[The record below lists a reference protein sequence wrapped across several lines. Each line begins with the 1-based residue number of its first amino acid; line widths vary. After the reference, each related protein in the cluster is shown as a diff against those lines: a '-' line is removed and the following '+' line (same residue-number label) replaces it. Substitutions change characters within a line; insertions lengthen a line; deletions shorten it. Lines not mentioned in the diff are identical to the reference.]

1 MLKPETLTSPYSTL
15 WEYCHGWNPLTN
27 LTIPVF
33 WNCHVENPKIKK
45 VMGSSSSGKLDCK
58 SKLRR
63 TVAIYGELLEL
74 SLNYNNK
81 TYVSPEMAI
90 RERRGSVTGWVAPIL
105 VSLAWAL
112 SCASLPTLPSFF
124 LWLLVFFLAFVSC
137 ISMSDSEAA
146 FVALLLSHSSWDL
159 RLYLVFSV
167 AFFLSFLLVC
177 EEEANSVSVSV
188 SLCSNWACFFLLP
201 LDVVDCFSLF
211 LDRGFWSVLGSS
223 LCELLSDSLLKRV
236 DFFEFMEDRQRDQ
249 SFWSR
254 SSWERKSHSE
264 GEGER
269 ENQKKN
275 YVSLLIFTKF
285 WSALSLLPFD
295 CEPLREREREAVK
308 EGRNEKMQGRRWSK
322 SCMKKKK
329 KSPKW

>member
-1 MLKPETLTSPYSTL
+1 
-15 WEYCHGWNPLTN
+15 
-27 LTIPVF
+27 
-33 WNCHVENPKIKK
+33 
-45 VMGSSSSGKLDCK
+45 
-58 SKLRR
+58 
-63 TVAIYGELLEL
+63 
-74 SLNYNNK
+74 
-81 TYVSPEMAI
+81 
-90 RERRGSVTGWVAPIL
+90 
-105 VSLAWAL
+105 
-112 SCASLPTLPSFF
+112 
-124 LWLLVFFLAFVSC
+124 
-137 ISMSDSEAA
+137 
-146 FVALLLSHSSWDL
+146 
-159 RLYLVFSV
+159 
-167 AFFLSFLLVC
+167 
-177 EEEANSVSVSV
+177 
-188 SLCSNWACFFLLP
+188 
-201 LDVVDCFSLF
+201 
-211 LDRGFWSVLGSS
+211 LGSS